1 MPLNRPDTLTAT
13 PRRGPGGGARIAI
26 ATVLAM
32 GMLASTGSRLATAET
47 LEAPV
52 TPEAANT
59 PPAAVLHD
67 IPRDVTVQAFVRPAG
82 ATLSFLVRVPLEAM
96 RDIEFP
102 TYGVG
107 FLDIEAA
114 QPHLRDA
121 AITWLE
127 SYVSFFEEGAALDQ
141 PRLLSARVTLPSDR
155 SFRDFE
161 GARAHIRAAG
171 PPTSTQIP
179 WQQALMDVEFEYDIR
194 SDRSRFAMRSELAH
208 LGLRTLTVLRFVPP
222 DRGER
227 VFQFTGDPG
236 LVQLDPSWFQ
246 AAWRFVKLGFD
257 HILDGLDHLL
267 FLFCLVLPLRNLR
280 ALVPVITSFTVA
292 HSITLIASAFGLAPG
307 GLWFP
312 PLIETL
318 IALSI
323 VYMAIENIV
332 GAKPDRRWALAFG
345 FGLVHGFG
353 FSFILRETL
362 QFAGSHLLASLL
374 AFNVGVELGQLVVV
388 ALAIPI
394 LAFVFDRVVAEK
406 MGVIVLSVLVAH
418 TAWHW
423 MTDRGA
429 ELLQYD
435 LAWPAMNAAFAVTA
449 IRWVMLGLIIG
460 GAAWVLRRPFAR
472 WSERVEPQTP

>member
-1 MPLNRPDTLTAT
+1 MPHTLS
-13 PRRGPGGGARIAI
+13 RSRL
-26 ATVLAM
+26 TVACLLALTL
-32 GMLASTGSRLATAET
+32 LASTGGRLASAGVVD
-47 LEAPV
+47 AP
-52 TPEAANT
+52 
-59 PPAAVLHD
+59 VLHD
-67 IPRDVTVQAFVRPAG
+67 IPRDVTVQAFVRPLG
-82 ATLSFLVRVPLEAM
+82 STLKFLVRVPLEAM

-102 TYGVG
+102 TFGLG

-114 QPHLRDA
+114 EPDLRDA
-121 AITWLE
+121 ATTWLE
-127 SYVSFFEEGAALDQ
+127 SYVSFYEEGRQLSQ
-141 PRLLSARVTLPSDR
+141 PRLLTARVTLPSDR
-155 SFRDFE
+155 SFATFE
-161 GARAHIRAAG
+161 SAEAHLRGARL
-171 PPTSTQIP
+171 PNTTQIP
-179 WQQALMDVEFEYDIR
+179 WQQALMDVEFEYDIQ
-194 SDRSRFAMRSELAH
+194 SDDARFGIRSELAH
-208 LGLRTLTVLRFVPP
+208 LGLRTLTVLRFLPP

-267 FLFCLVLPLRNLR
+267 FLFCLVLPLRSLR
-280 ALVPVITSFTVA
+280 ALVPVVTSFTVA

-332 GAKPDRRWALAFG
+332 GAKPNRRWALAFG

-374 AFNVGVELGQLVVV
+374 AFNVGVELGQLFVV
-388 ALAIPI
+388 AILIPA
-394 LAFVFDRVVAEK
+394 LAFVLGRLVSER
-406 MGVIVLSVLVAH
+406 MGVVVLSVIIAH

-423 MTDRGA
+423 MTDRGG
-429 ELLQYD
+429 EFLQYD
-435 LAWPAMNAAFAVTA
+435 IGWPAMNAAFAATA
-449 IRWVMLGLIIG
+449 MRWAMLALIIG
-460 GAAWVLRRPFAR
+460 AAAWLLRRPFSR
-472 WSERVEPQTP
+472 WIEAAEPQTP

>member
-1 MPLNRPDTLTAT
+1 MPQALSRSRLTVACLL
-13 PRRGPGGGARIAI
+13 AL
-26 ATVLAM
+26 VL
-32 GMLASTGSRLATAET
+32 LASTGGRLANAGVVD
-47 LEAPV
+47 APM
-52 TPEAANT
+52 
-59 PPAAVLHD
+59 LHD
-67 IPRDVTVQAFVRPAG
+67 IPRDVTVQAFVRPLG
-82 ATLSFLVRVPLEAM
+82 GTLRFLVRVPLEAM

-102 TYGVG
+102 TFGLG

-114 QPHLRDA
+114 EPDLRDA
-121 AITWLE
+121 ATTWLE
-127 SYVSFFEEGAALDQ
+127 SYVSFYEEGRQLGQ
-141 PRLLSARVTLPSDR
+141 PRLLTARVTLPSDR
-155 SFRDFE
+155 SFATFE
-161 GARAHIRAAG
+161 RAEAHLRG
-171 PPTSTQIP
+171 TRLPNTTQIP
-179 WQQALMDVEFEYDIR
+179 WQQALMDVEFEYDIQA
-194 SDRSRFAMRSELAH
+194 DDARFAVRSELAH
-208 LGLRTLTVLRFVPP
+208 LGLRTLTVLRFLPP

-267 FLFCLVLPLRNLR
+267 FLFCLVLPLRSLR

-332 GAKPDRRWALAFG
+332 GAKPNRRWALAFG

-374 AFNVGVELGQLVVV
+374 AFNVGVELGQLFVV
-388 ALAIPI
+388 ALAIPA
-394 LAFVFDRVVAEK
+394 LAFVFGRVVAERI
-406 MGVIVLSVLVAH
+406 GVIVLSVLIAH

-423 MTDRGA
+423 MTERGT
-429 ELLQYD
+429 EFLQYD
-435 LAWPAMNAAFAVTA
+435 IVWPAMDASFAVTA
-449 IRWVMLGLIIG
+449 MRWAMLALIIG
-460 GAAWVLRRPFAR
+460 AAAWLLRRPFSR
-472 WSERVEPQTP
+472 WIEAVEPQTH

>member
-1 MPLNRPDTLTAT
+1 MFAGLLLSASFLVSASPSLAAAGAT
-13 PRRGPGGGARIAI
+13 DA
-26 ATVLAM
+26 
-32 GMLASTGSRLATAET
+32 ATAARA
-47 LEAPV
+47 EAPV
-52 TPEAANT
+52 
-59 PPAAVLHD
+59 VHD
-67 IPRDVTVQAFVRPAG
+67 IPRDVTVQAFVRPSG
-82 ATLSFLVRVPLEAM
+82 GTLKFLVRVPLEAM

-102 TYGVG
+102 TYGLG

-114 QPHLRDA
+114 EPDLRDA
-121 AITWLE
+121 ATTWLE
-127 SYVSFFEEGAALDQ
+127 NYVTFFEDGRDLGQ
-141 PRLLSARVTLPSDR
+141 PRLLTARVTLPSDR
-155 SFRDFE
+155 SFATFE
-161 GARAHIRAAG
+161 SAEAHLRG
-171 PPTSTQIP
+171 PRLPETTQIP

-194 SDRSRFAMRSELAH
+194 SDDSRFAIRSELAH
-208 LGLRTLTVLRFVPP
+208 LGLRTLTVLRFLPP

-246 AAWRFVKLGFD
+246 AAWRFVKLGFE

-267 FLFCLVLPLRNLR
+267 FLFCLVLPFRSLR

-332 GAKPDRRWALAFG
+332 GAKPDKRWALAFG

-388 ALAIPI
+388 AIAIPV
-394 LAFVFDRVVAEK
+394 LAVVFSRVVAEK
-406 MGVIVLSVLVAH
+406 MGVIVMSVLVAH

-423 MTDRGA
+423 MTDRGT
-429 ELLQYD
+429 EFLQYD
-435 LAWPAMNAAFAVTA
+435 LTWPAMNAAFAATVM
-449 IRWVMLGLIIG
+449 RWAMLGLIIG
-460 GAAWVLRRPFAR
+460 GAAWLLRRPFAR
-472 WSERVEPQTP
+472 WTEKAEPQAHTP